1 MKKEQYQHIEREA
14 NGMKLILEFPL
25 ESDYSFQI
33 EQDIKKILYSELQS
47 KIKEFY
53 L

>member
-1 MKKEQYQHIEREA
+1 MKEEQYQHVEWNV

-25 ESDYSFQI
+25 EAHHSFKI
-33 EQDIKKILYSELQS
+33 EQDIKKILFSELQS
-47 KIKEFY
+47 KIKEHY